1 MTVTKKILYDDI
13 YYDHGIPTFIFT
25 LRGVDA
31 GGVNRAWNKI
41 VSFAP
46 ENIAGAT
53 AGEYVSQS
61 VTFTDIPAGTYT
73 AFESTVSRYD
83 FNHVE
88 DVSANGQIV
97 HETVEFDLMN
107 YDDGHATFVN
117 DKKEWQDYSDSSS
130 ITNMIKASRKL
141 VGLKVVYDGPAVLDA
156 GTELTQYLTVTAL
169 YDDGNATVLTTDNYT
184 ISATIAPYQ
193 SGDYTVT
200 VGYTESGVTKK
211 GNFTFSIN
219 YNDSMHPE
227 IVSMTLE
234 SKSGTRPVYDP
245 GGAITQDEY
254 ICKVKYNTGDIK
266 ILTRDEYSLNY
277 TLAPSKSGLY
287 NLQASYTEYGTV
299 YNSNTVKFKVKQRHL
314 NDYSW
319 EKIQQIVAS
328 GKGEEVFAE
337 CYENGCCKVIHLSA
351 ATTKS
356 DYSYGYYGSGVRRAI
371 AKQDIAV
378 NILEFNHDTP
388 TDGGTGPNATFGMAV
403 AEKVTV
409 NGELNYVANKE
420 DYISNVGNG
429 GLMNER
435 VSMESTRNNYSGATV
450 MHMFLDTVY
459 AQCLPEDLRNII
471 VPVDKK
477 TSAGNRSS
485 TINIR
490 SEKLFL
496 FTEVELL
503 GHYYKESNGTITK
516 QGRNRGI
523 SSTQYGYL
531 GSVAG
536 EGYQYGYYSDVN
548 DPANTTLLKNR
559 LIRKATWWEASPD
572 PDYRDG
578 FLRMAQDGYAGTY
591 DYATNEYGVSF
602 GFTIR

>member
-1 MTVTKKILYDDI
+1 M
-13 YYDHGIPTFIFT
+13 
-25 LRGVDA
+25 DA

-41 VSFAP
+41 VSFTP

-53 AGEYVSQS
+53 TGKYVSQS

-83 FNHVE
+83 FNRIE
-88 DVSANGQIV
+88 DVSANGQII

-117 DKKEWQDYSDSSS
+117 DKKEWQDYSDASS

-156 GTELTQYLTVTAL
+156 GTELTQYLTVAAL

-200 VGYTESGVTKK
+200 VGYTEGGVTKK
-211 GNFTFSIN
+211 GTFTFSIN

-234 SKSGTRPVYDP
+234 SKSGTKPVYGP

-254 ICKVKYNTGDIK
+254 ICKVKYNTGDVK
-266 ILTRDEYSLNY
+266 ILTRDEYSLDY
-277 TLAPSKSGLY
+277 TIAPSELGLY

-299 YNSNTVKFKVKQRHL
+299 YNSNTVEFKVKQLHL

-319 EKIQQIVAS
+319 EKIQQVVAA

-337 CYENGCCKVIHLSA
+337 CYENGCCKVIHLTA
-351 ATTKS
+351 ATTES
-356 DYSYGYYGSGVRRAI
+356 DYNYYTSGVQNTI
-371 AKQDIAV
+371 AEQDIAV
-378 NILEFNHDTP
+378 NILDFDHDTP
-388 TDGGTGPNATFGMAV
+388 TDGGVEPNATFGMAV

-409 NGELNYVANKE
+409 GGELNYVANKGGSL
-420 DYISNVGNG
+420 SNYVGNG

-435 VSMESTRNNYSGATV
+435 VSMETGWNNYSGATV

-477 TSAGNRSS
+477 TSAGKESS

-496 FTEVELL
+496 FTEVELF
-503 GHYYKESNGTITK
+503 GYYLKESDGTITA
-516 QGRNRGI
+516 QGKNYGY
-523 SSTQYGYL
+523 SSTQYGFL
-531 GSVAG
+531 RSFAG
-536 EGYQYGYYSDVN
+536 EGYQYGYYSDMN
-548 DPANTTLLKNR
+548 NPANTLLLRNCLKRYMN
-559 LIRKATWWEASPD
+559 WWEASP
-572 PDYRDG
+572 
-578 FLRMAQDGYAGTY
+578 
-591 DYATNEYGVSF
+591 YATDSSYFCNVNSGNASEYNFSPTYHLGVSF
-602 GFTIR
+602 GFTVR